1 MFKRAQAN
9 IRHWIKWYNA
19 EKAATAYER
28 FFATLTVRLVPVSSE
43 PSSARTQSGL
53 FWKLVLEYVVKSD
66 IFCNRKMSNS
76 SLAKEKLSLE
86 LTLFSDLSQEEQPSP
101 TMFLKEISLELN
113 QTKSFGDQR
122 ILPSRNFHQPKF
134 CLDSKIFYPTFLQSS
149 AEAPTDPSL
158 AALSVALFFK
168 ELFAFA
174 KAQLLLKL
182 QHLSLLSQP

>member
-1 MFKRAQAN
+1 MTASHAIPPFGTRSPPLRRGTVPPYPKTEMKTLTYIYKSKEKVFMFKRAQAN

-113 QTKSFGDQR
+113 
-122 ILPSRNFHQPKF
+122 
-134 CLDSKIFYPTFLQSS
+134 
-149 AEAPTDPSL
+149 
-158 AALSVALFFK
+158 
-168 ELFAFA
+168 
-174 KAQLLLKL
+174 
-182 QHLSLLSQP
+182 